1 MFQSIRKAIISK
13 WLRYPYIGCF
23 VALLLTSMLLSG
35 CPGLG
40 SCVDDGARDSSTID
54 READEMG
61 REIIR
66 AIIHMVA
73 AWGNKHHV
81 TPGDR
86 VDSTLSAIPT
96 SGEGLNAP
104 LLSSLASGEVS
115 SVNFIWMPSPDVED
129 ICFLDHQPV
138 NPDGPPPYEFND
150 VPLDEYGEANVRVTY
165 VVPSLPL
172 GREQMLLVD
181 TLQVEHAGGVEAA
194 SAILRVH
201 ESPPRTGMPFVPSDA
216 LPSAPLTTSG
226 TSAIRTGRESLPQ
239 ERPIDPSIALRA
251 GLAQDRWPELLVG
264 RMAPQ
269 QDYHLWEIHQ
279 WFDPGDVTMTATLC
293 QDWVDFLQEGTTFVA
308 LRFPDLSATPPYTGS
323 YALPVVFRGE
333 YSPTLHL
340 LDDRG
345 GGPGT
350 AILTAPLEY
359 KPERF
364 TFLENELPSAEEEHW
379 LALGIPSSPPITC
392 PEGLEIGGE
401 DWNAEFEAWLDFGG
415 EEGACKDCVLPLYY
429 CYEGDEASF
438 SSALVARAHGAGLGA
453 TSYQGWGITCMG
465 PHPLRLRGGDA
476 PDPAFVL
483 YGMHT
488 ANISPPQTISFS
500 HAIKNLGSDPV
511 AVTLDYTSSLGVP
524 WGIYSGT
531 EDGPDL
537 PLVPITGSFT
547 LSPELEWPANTRHFW
562 MIAEVPTG
570 AQGAE
575 TLLITATDVTS
586 PALSTWTSDLL
597 WVGDWVAPPPPPS
610 CNELSDVALVGSPT
624 TTVGIATTFTAT
636 TSPPTATLPVT
647 YTWEAIGQTPT
658 THTAG

>member
-1 MFQSIRKAIISK
+1 MFQSIRRAISK
-13 WLRYPYIGCF
+13 WSRYPYMNCF
-23 VALLLTSMLLSG
+23 AVLLLTGALLNG
-35 CPGLG
+35 CPGFY
-40 SCVDDGARDSSTID
+40 SCFDDSLDQSTRD
-54 READEMG
+54 REAEEMG
-61 REIIR
+61 RELYMAFLRII
-66 AIIHMVA
+66 A
-73 AWGNKHHV
+73 AFFSQ
-81 TPGDR
+81 PGDR
-86 VDSTLSAIPT
+86 VDSTLSAIHT
-96 SGEGLNAP
+96 SGEGMDAQ
-104 LLSSLASGEVS
+104 LLSSQASGEAS
-115 SVNFIWMPSPDVED
+115 SVDFIWTPPPDVED
-129 ICFLDHQPV
+129 ISFLDHQPV

-150 VPLDEYGEANVRVTY
+150 VPLDENGEANVRVAY

-181 TLQVEHAGGVEAA
+181 TLQVEHVGGVEAA
-194 SAILRVH
+194 SVILRVH
-201 ESPPRTGMPFVPSDA
+201 ESPSQKDMPFAPSDA
-216 LPSAPLTTSG
+216 LPSAPLATSG
-226 TSAIRTGRESLPQ
+226 ASAIRTGRESLPQ
-239 ERPIDPSIALRA
+239 
-251 GLAQDRWPELLVG
+251 DRWPELLVG
-264 RMAPQ
+264 GMAPQ

-279 WFDPGDVTMTATLC
+279 WFDPVDVTMTATLC
-293 QDWVDFLQEGTTFVA
+293 QDWVDFWQEGTTFVA

-345 GGPGT
+345 GWPGT

-364 TFLENELPSAEEEHW
+364 TFLENELPSAEGEHW
-379 LALGIPSSPPITC
+379 LALGVSSSPPITC
-392 PEGLEIGGE
+392 PEGLEIGGG
-401 DWNAEFEAWLDFGG
+401 DWNVGVEAWLDFGG
-415 EEGACKDCVLPLYY
+415 EEGDCEDCVLALYY
-429 CYEGDEASF
+429 CYEGEEAPL
-438 SSALVARAHGAGLGA
+438 SSALRAQALGAGLGA

-465 PHPLRLRGGDA
+465 PHPLRLRGGGT

-488 ANISPPQTISFS
+488 ADISPTQTISFS
-500 HAIKNLGSDPV
+500 HAVRNLGSDPV

-537 PLVPITGSFT
+537 PLVPITESFT

-586 PALSTWTSDLL
+586 PTLSTWTSDLL
-597 WVGDWVAPPPPPS
+597 WVGDWMPPSPPP
-610 CNELSDVALVGSPT
+610 ATPT
-624 TTVGIATTFTAT
+624 PTPTMTPTAMDTPTATSTAT
-636 TSPPTATLPVT
+636 TTPTATVTLKLYLP
-647 YTWEAIGQTPT
+647 ILLKGR
-658 THTAG
+658 

>member
-1 MFQSIRKAIISK
+1 MFQSIRKAISK
-13 WLRYPYIGCF
+13 WLPYIGCF

-35 CPGLG
+35 CPGLA
-40 SCVDDGARDSSTID
+40 SCVDTPGVDSSTMD

-61 REIIR
+61 REIVRAFIR
-66 AIIHMVA
+66 MLAEFA
-73 AWGNKHHV
+73 ELYV
-81 TPGDR
+81 TPGER

-96 SGEGLNAP
+96 PGEGLNVS
-104 LLSSLASGEVS
+104 LLSSQASGEAS
-115 SVNFIWMPSPDVED
+115 SVDFIWTPPPDVED
-129 ICFLDHQPV
+129 ICFLDHQPL
-138 NPDGPPPYEFND
+138 NPDGPPPYKFNG
-150 VPLDEYGEANVRVTY
+150 VPLDENGEANVRVTY
-165 VVPSLPL
+165 IVPSLPL

-181 TLQVEHAGGVEAA
+181 TLQVEHVGGIETA
-194 SAILRVH
+194 SVILRVH
-201 ESPPRTGMPFVPSDA
+201 ESPPQKAMPFAPSDA
-216 LPSAPLTTSG
+216 LPSAPLATSG
-226 TSAIRTGRESLPQ
+226 ASAIRTSSESLP
-239 ERPIDPSIALRA
+239 
-251 GLAQDRWPELLVG
+251 QDRWPELLVG
-264 RMAPQ
+264 GMAPQ
-269 QDYHLWEIHQ
+269 QNYHLWEIHQ

-293 QDWVDFLQEGTTFVA
+293 QDWVDFLQEGTAFVA

-333 YSPTLHL
+333 YTPALHL
-340 LDDRG
+340 LGDREA
-345 GGPGT
+345 GPGT
-350 AILTAPLEY
+350 VILTAPLEY

-364 TFLENELPSAEEEHW
+364 TFLENELPSAEGEHW
-379 LALGIPSSPPITC
+379 LALGAPPSPPITC
-392 PEGLEIGGE
+392 PDGLEIGGE
-401 DWNAEFEAWLDFGG
+401 DWDAEFEAWLDFGG

-438 SSALVARAHGAGLGA
+438 SSALAARAQGAGLGA

-465 PHPLRLRGGDA
+465 PHPLRLRGGGT

-488 ANISPPQTISFS
+488 ADISPTQTISFS
-500 HAIKNLGSDPV
+500 HVIRNLGSDPV

-570 AQGAE
+570 TQGAE

-597 WVGDWVAPPPPPS
+597 WVGDWVAPPPPW
-610 CNELSDVALVGSPT
+610 GYR
-624 TTVGIATTFTAT
+624 IY
-636 TSPPTATLPVT
+636 LPVVLRS
-647 YTWEAIGQTPT
+647 YP
-658 THTAG
+658 